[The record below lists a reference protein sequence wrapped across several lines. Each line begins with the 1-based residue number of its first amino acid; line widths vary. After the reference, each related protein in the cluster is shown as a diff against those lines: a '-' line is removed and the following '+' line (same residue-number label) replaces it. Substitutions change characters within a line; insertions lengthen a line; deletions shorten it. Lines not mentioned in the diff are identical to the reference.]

1 MVQDRERSMSGPMR
15 WVMFFSVIVLAGAG
29 IVALWGGLSLQLL
42 KAVASFAIVALAALA
57 LWAAARRG

>member
-1 MVQDRERSMSGPMR
+1 MVLDRERSMSGPMR